1 MNQSVLT
8 VRIRLVIICILL
20 GTIPAIIVGVFS
32 TYSGSKSIQDK
43 VNESNMRNLVQVQ
56 LSVEQLLY
64 TADHIMAQFI
74 ETPAVKASLHT
85 DMDGGNFLIFNNVE
99 DAINNLPTYSL
110 GVSDIC
116 FANLDNEWVIDNSGI
131 YRLENYKFQH
141 YLDELI
147 KKPGTSFW
155 IDDLSIVN
163 DTDDENTGTSVCLV
177 KKWPL
182 FSDEPSCI
190 AIMKIPYSQ
199 FAKLISENKTL
210 GKVMVISEN
219 GVVIAHDDKEELG
232 RNYNSVTYY
241 QEAKNRSDD
250 RGKFNIKINNVD
262 YSINYLKS
270 SYNNWIYL
278 SVTSIADISKD
289 SRAIAWF
296 TFVACITVIIIV
308 NVAAFIISNRLYR
321 PIQKLYN
328 MVLKVVPVRKESS
341 KNHDEFSL
349 IEERINFLLKDNSRL
364 NNKLSIQS
372 EQLKEY
378 FILQLILH
386 GFDKDVIDSRLKL
399 YGFPVL
405 TEPVCVL
412 VTRIDTFEGTIYQ
425 KEDKDLMLFAINNVV
440 GEILEEI
447 IVLKPIVVE
456 EHQVTI
462 IKVSNQ
468 IDAMKEIAFSATEK
482 IQSTVKKTLD
492 ISVSIGISEPISSY
506 SDVNKGYYECIEAL
520 KHQISLGYGAIIFYH
535 DIQNLSGLK
544 PVFPEKLEEE
554 LLDAVKTCSY
564 EKADEL
570 LHQFI
575 SRVFMV
581 EASIN
586 EYQALLVRLLTDLLQ
601 ILKDYG
607 QSYDVIV
614 KDGIS
619 VYEQFFRLKT
629 VREIEK
635 WFSADIIKLIIENI
649 ELSEKKQYKKI
660 VDQVLNI
667 IHEEFHTELTLEDC
681 AARLNYHPSYIRRI
695 LKNESG
701 IVFSE
706 YLAQYRIDM
715 AKKWLV
721 ETDMLIS
728 DIAEKLKYKNT
739 ENFIRFFKKYTG
751 MTPGKYRRL
760 NRTY

>member
-1 MNQSVLT
+1 VLSVK
-8 VRIRLVIICILL
+8 IRLVIICILL
-20 GTIPAIIVGVFS
+20 GTIPAIIVGGFS
-32 TYSGSKSIQDK
+32 TYSGSKSIQNK

-64 TADHIMAQFI
+64 TADHILAQFI
-74 ETPAVKASLHT
+74 ETPAVKDSLHI
-85 DMDGGNFLIFNNVE
+85 DMDGENFLIFNNVE

-110 GVSDIC
+110 GISEISI
-116 FANLDNEWVIDNSGI
+116 ANLDKKWVIDSSGI
-131 YRLENYKFQH
+131 YSLENYKYQ
-141 YLDELI
+141 YYVDELI

-155 IDDLSIVN
+155 VDDVSVVSN
-163 DTDDENTGTSVCLV
+163 AADENSGTGVCLV

-182 FSDEPSCI
+182 FSNEPSFV

-199 FAKLISENKTL
+199 LANLISENKTL
-210 GKVMVISEN
+210 GKVMVISED
-219 GVVIAHDDKEELG
+219 GVVIVHNDKEELG
-232 RNYNSVTYY
+232 KSYNSVTYY
-241 QEAKNRSDD
+241 QEAKNHPDD
-250 RGKFNIKINNVD
+250 RGKFNIKIDNVD

-270 SYNNWIYL
+270 SYNNWTYL
-278 SVTSIADISKD
+278 SITSIADISKD

-296 TFVACITVIIIV
+296 TLIACITVIVVV
-308 NVAAFIISNRLYR
+308 NVAAFIISDRFYR

-328 MVLKVVPVRKESS
+328 MVVRGVPVRKESS
-341 KNHDEFSL
+341 KRRDEFSL
-349 IEERINFLLKDNSRL
+349 IEERINFLLKDNFRL

-378 FILQLILH
+378 FILQLILR
-386 GFDKDVIDSRLKL
+386 GLDKDVIDSRLKL

-405 TEPVCVL
+405 TEPLCVL
-412 VTRIDTFEGTIYQ
+412 VARIDTFEGTIYK
-425 KEDKDLMLFAINNVV
+425 KEDKDLMLFAVNNIV
-440 GEILEEI
+440 GEILEDI
-447 IVLKPIVVE
+447 LLLKPIVVE
-456 EHQVTI
+456 EHQVSI
-462 IKVSNQ
+462 IKVSSQ
-468 IDAMKEIAFSATEK
+468 IEDMKEIAFSATEK
-482 IQSTVKKTLD
+482 IQGTVKKTLN

-506 SDVNKGYYECIEAL
+506 SDVNKGYCECIEAL

-535 DIQNLSGLK
+535 DIRNLSGLK
-544 PVFPEKLEEE
+544 PVFPETLEEE

-564 EKADEL
+564 QKANEL

-581 EASIN
+581 EASIY
-586 EYQALLVRLLTDLLQ
+586 EYQALFVRLLTDLMQ
-601 ILKDYG
+601 ILKEFG
-607 QSYDVIV
+607 QSYDAIV

-629 VREIEK
+629 VGEIEK
-635 WFSADIIKLIIENI
+635 WFSTDVIKPIIENI

-739 ENFIRFFKKYTG
+739 ENFIRFFKKFTG

-760 NRTY
+760 NK

>member
-1 MNQSVLT
+1 MNRSVLS
-8 VRIRLVIICILL
+8 VKIRLVIICILL
-20 GTIPAIIVGVFS
+20 GTIPAIIVGGFS
-32 TYSGSKSIQDK
+32 TYSGSKSIQNK

-64 TADHIMAQFI
+64 TADHILAQFI
-74 ETPAVKASLHT
+74 ETPAVKDSLHI
-85 DMDGGNFLIFNNVE
+85 DMDGENFLIFNNVE

-110 GVSDIC
+110 GISEISI
-116 FANLDNEWVIDNSGI
+116 ANLDKKWVIDSSGI
-131 YRLENYKFQH
+131 YSLENYKYQ
-141 YLDELI
+141 YYVDELI

-155 IDDLSIVN
+155 VDDVSVVSN
-163 DTDDENTGTSVCLV
+163 AADENSGTGVCLV

-182 FSDEPSCI
+182 FSNEPSFV

-199 FAKLISENKTL
+199 LANLISENKTL
-210 GKVMVISEN
+210 GKVMVISED
-219 GVVIAHDDKEELG
+219 GVVIVHNDKEELG
-232 RNYNSVTYY
+232 KSYNSVTYY
-241 QEAKNRSDD
+241 QEAKNHPDD
-250 RGKFNIKINNVD
+250 RGKFNIKIDNVD

-270 SYNNWIYL
+270 SYNNWTYL
-278 SVTSIADISKD
+278 SITSIADISKD

-296 TFVACITVIIIV
+296 TLIACITVIVVV
-308 NVAAFIISNRLYR
+308 NVAAFIISDRFYR

-328 MVLKVVPVRKESS
+328 MVVRGVPVRKESS
-341 KNHDEFSL
+341 KRRDEFSL
-349 IEERINFLLKDNSRL
+349 IEERINFLLKDNFRL

-378 FILQLILH
+378 FILQLILR
-386 GFDKDVIDSRLKL
+386 GLDKDVIDSRLKL

-412 VTRIDTFEGTIYQ
+412 VARIDTFEGTIYK
-425 KEDKDLMLFAINNVV
+425 KEDKDLMLFAVNNIV
-440 GEILEEI
+440 GEILEDI
-447 IVLKPIVVE
+447 LLLKPIVVE
-456 EHQVTI
+456 EHQVSI
-462 IKVSNQ
+462 IKVSSQ
-468 IDAMKEIAFSATEK
+468 IVDMKEIAFSATEK
-482 IQSTVKKTLD
+482 IQGTVKKTLN

-506 SDVNKGYYECIEAL
+506 SDVNKGYCECIEAL

-535 DIQNLSGLK
+535 DIRNLSGLK
-544 PVFPEKLEEE
+544 PVFPETLEEE

-564 EKADEL
+564 QKANEL

-581 EASIN
+581 EASIY
-586 EYQALLVRLLTDLLQ
+586 EYQALFVRLLTDLMQ
-601 ILKDYG
+601 ILKEFG
-607 QSYDVIV
+607 QSYDAIV

-629 VREIEK
+629 VGEIEK
-635 WFSADIIKLIIENI
+635 WFSTDVIKPIIENI

-739 ENFIRFFKKYTG
+739 ENFIRFFKKFTG

-760 NRTY
+760 NK

>member
-1 MNQSVLT
+1 MNRSVLS
-8 VRIRLVIICILL
+8 VKIRLVIICILL
-20 GTIPAIIVGVFS
+20 GTIPAIIVGGFS
-32 TYSGSKSIQDK
+32 TYSGSKSIQNK

-64 TADHIMAQFI
+64 TADHILAQFI
-74 ETPAVKASLHT
+74 ETPAVKDSLHI
-85 DMDGGNFLIFNNVE
+85 DMDGENFLIFNNVE

-110 GVSDIC
+110 GISEISI
-116 FANLDNEWVIDNSGI
+116 ANLDKKWVIDSSGI
-131 YRLENYKFQH
+131 YSLENYKYQ
-141 YLDELI
+141 YYVDELI

-155 IDDLSIVN
+155 VDDVSVVSN
-163 DTDDENTGTSVCLV
+163 AADENSGTGVCLV

-182 FSDEPSCI
+182 FSNEPSFV

-199 FAKLISENKTL
+199 LANLISENKTL
-210 GKVMVISEN
+210 GKVMVISED
-219 GVVIAHDDKEELG
+219 GVVIVHNDKEELG
-232 RNYNSVTYY
+232 KSYNSVTYY
-241 QEAKNRSDD
+241 QEAKNHPDD
-250 RGKFNIKINNVD
+250 RGKFNIKIDNVD

-270 SYNNWIYL
+270 SYNNWTYL
-278 SVTSIADISKD
+278 SITSIADISKD

-296 TFVACITVIIIV
+296 TLIACITVIVVV
-308 NVAAFIISNRLYR
+308 NVAAFIISDRFYR

-328 MVLKVVPVRKESS
+328 MVVRGVPVRKESS
-341 KNHDEFSL
+341 KRRDEFSL
-349 IEERINFLLKDNSRL
+349 IEERINFLLKDNFRL

-378 FILQLILH
+378 FILQLILR
-386 GFDKDVIDSRLKL
+386 GLDKDVIDSRLKL

-412 VTRIDTFEGTIYQ
+412 VARIDTFEGTIYK
-425 KEDKDLMLFAINNVV
+425 KEDKDLMLFAVNNIV
-440 GEILEEI
+440 GEILEDI
-447 IVLKPIVVE
+447 LLLKPIVVE
-456 EHQVTI
+456 EHQVSI
-462 IKVSNQ
+462 IKVSSQ
-468 IDAMKEIAFSATEK
+468 IEDMKEIAFSATEK
-482 IQSTVKKTLD
+482 IQGTVKKTLN

-506 SDVNKGYYECIEAL
+506 SDVNKGYCECIEAL

-535 DIQNLSGLK
+535 DIRNLSGLK
-544 PVFPEKLEEE
+544 PVFPETLEEE

-564 EKADEL
+564 QKANEL

-581 EASIN
+581 EASIY
-586 EYQALLVRLLTDLLQ
+586 EYQALFVRLLTDLMQ
-601 ILKDYG
+601 ILKEFG
-607 QSYDVIV
+607 QSYDAIV

-629 VREIEK
+629 VGEIEK
-635 WFSADIIKLIIENI
+635 WFSTDVIKPIIENI

-739 ENFIRFFKKYTG
+739 ENFIRFFKKFTG

-760 NRTY
+760 NK

>member
-1 MNQSVLT
+1 V
-8 VRIRLVIICILL
+8 VIN
-20 GTIPAIIVGVFS
+20 A
-32 TYSGSKSIQDK
+32 
-43 VNESNMRNLVQVQ
+43 
-56 LSVEQLLY
+56 
-64 TADHIMAQFI
+64 AD
-74 ETPAVKASLHT
+74 E
-85 DMDGGNFLIFNNVE
+85 
-99 DAINNLPTYSL
+99 
-110 GVSDIC
+110 
-116 FANLDNEWVIDNSGI
+116 NSG
-131 YRLENYKFQH
+131 
-141 YLDELI
+141 
-147 KKPGTSFW
+147 
-155 IDDLSIVN
+155 
-163 DTDDENTGTSVCLV
+163 TGVCLV

-182 FSDEPSCI
+182 FSNEPSFV

-199 FAKLISENKTL
+199 LANLISENKTL
-210 GKVMVISEN
+210 GKVMVISED
-219 GVVIAHDDKEELG
+219 GVVIVHNDKEELG
-232 RNYNSVTYY
+232 KSYNSVTYY
-241 QEAKNRSDD
+241 QEAKNHPDD
-250 RGKFNIKINNVD
+250 RGKFNIKIDNVD

-270 SYNNWIYL
+270 SYNNWTYL
-278 SVTSIADISKD
+278 SITSIADISKD

-296 TFVACITVIIIV
+296 TLIACITVIVVV
-308 NVAAFIISNRLYR
+308 NVAAFIISDRFYR

-328 MVLKVVPVRKESS
+328 MVVRGVPVRKESS
-341 KNHDEFSL
+341 KRRDEFSL
-349 IEERINFLLKDNSRL
+349 IEERINFLLKDNFRL

-378 FILQLILH
+378 FILQLILR
-386 GFDKDVIDSRLKL
+386 GLDKDVIDSRLKL

-412 VTRIDTFEGTIYQ
+412 VARIDTFEGTIYK
-425 KEDKDLMLFAINNVV
+425 KEDKDLMLFAVNNIV
-440 GEILEEI
+440 GEILEDI
-447 IVLKPIVVE
+447 LLLKPIVVE
-456 EHQVTI
+456 EHQVSI
-462 IKVSNQ
+462 IKVSSQ
-468 IDAMKEIAFSATEK
+468 IEDMKEIAFSATEK
-482 IQSTVKKTLD
+482 IQGTVKKTLN

-506 SDVNKGYYECIEAL
+506 SDVNKGYCECIEAL

-535 DIQNLSGLK
+535 DIRNLSGLK
-544 PVFPEKLEEE
+544 PVFPETLEEE

-564 EKADEL
+564 QKANEL

-581 EASIN
+581 EASIY
-586 EYQALLVRLLTDLLQ
+586 EYQALFVRLLTDLMQ
-601 ILKDYG
+601 ILKEFG
-607 QSYDVIV
+607 QSYDAIV

-629 VREIEK
+629 VGEIEK
-635 WFSADIIKLIIENI
+635 WFSTDVIKPIIENI

-739 ENFIRFFKKYTG
+739 ENFIRFFKKFTG

-760 NRTY
+760 NK

>member
-1 MNQSVLT
+1 MKLSGST
-8 VRIRLVIICILL
+8 VKIRLVIMCILL
-20 GTIPAIIVGVFS
+20 GTIPAIIVGAFS
-32 TYSGSKSIQDK
+32 TYRGSKSIQDK
-43 VNESNMRNLVQVQ
+43 VNEGNMRNLVQVQ
-56 LSVEQLLY
+56 MSVEQLLY

-74 ETPAVKASLHT
+74 ETPVVKSSLHI
-85 DMDGGNFLIFNNVE
+85 DMQGENFLIFNTVE

-110 GVSDIC
+110 GAREIC
-116 FANLDNEWVIDNSGI
+116 FANLEKKWVIDNSGI
-131 YRLENYKFQH
+131 YSLEDYRNKYH
-141 YLDELI
+141 LEGLV

-155 IDDLSIVN
+155 VDELSITQKSDASEKN
-163 DTDDENTGTSVCLV
+163 AMDSVCLV

-182 FSDEPSCI
+182 FTEEPSCV

-199 FAKLISENKTL
+199 FANLISENKTL
-210 GKVMVISEN
+210 GKVMVISED
-219 GVVIAHDDKEELG
+219 GFVVAHNDKEEWG

-241 QEAKNRSDD
+241 REIKDRADD
-250 RGKFNIKINNVD
+250 RGKFTIEIDNVD

-270 SYNNWIYL
+270 PYNNWTYL

-289 SRAIAWF
+289 SRTIAWF
-296 TFVACITVIIIV
+296 TFIACLTVIVVV
-308 NVAAFIISNRLYR
+308 NVAAFIFSNRFYQ
-321 PIQKLYN
+321 PIKKLYN
-328 MVLKVVPVRKESS
+328 MVVRVPVRKEQS
-341 KNHDEFSL
+341 KSRDEFGL
-349 IEERINFLLKDNSRL
+349 IEERINLLLKDNFRL
-364 NNKLSIQS
+364 NNQLSIQS

-378 FILQLILH
+378 FILQLILR
-386 GFDKDVIDSRLKL
+386 GLDKDVIDSRLKL

-425 KEDKDLMLFAINNVV
+425 REDKDLMLFAINNIV
-440 GEILEEI
+440 GELLEDI

-456 EHQVTI
+456 EYQVTI
-462 IKVSNQ
+462 IRVSNK
-468 IDAMKEIAFSATEK
+468 IEDMKEIAFSATEK
-482 IQSTVKKTLD
+482 IQSTVRKTLN

-535 DIQNLSGLK
+535 DVQNLSGLK

-564 EKADEL
+564 DKAREL

-575 SRVFMV
+575 SRIFMV
-581 EASIN
+581 EASRY
-586 EYQALLVRLLTDLLQ
+586 EYQTSLVRLLTDLLQ
-601 ILKDYG
+601 IMKDFG
-607 QSYDVIV
+607 QSCDVIV
-614 KDGIS
+614 KDGPS
-619 VYEQFFRLKT
+619 VYEQLFSLKT
-629 VREIEK
+629 TGEIEK
-635 WFSADIIKLIIENI
+635 WFSTGIIKPIIENI
-649 ELSEKKQYKKI
+649 ELSERNQYKKI
-660 VDQVLNI
+660 VDKVLNI

-701 IVFSE
+701 IVFSD

-721 ETDMLIS
+721 ETDMKIS
-728 DIAEKLKYKNT
+728 DIAETLKYKNS

-751 MTPGKYRRL
+751 MTPGKYRKL
-760 NRTY
+760 NK